1 MRGSSAGV
9 VVRIDATWTPLEARH
24 PLTAADAPCLCCI
37 GLLAAAGDLS
47 ARFERELRMNHPMPA
62 GLDCRVWNGVE
73 IQRRPS
79 DGHVNATAMCKAN
92 GKRWKDYRESDRC
105 QLYLDAL
112 ESVAGISVHAL
123 VESRS
128 GGAGGGGTWIHP
140 QVAVDLARWISAPF
154 AVWMD
159 GWFLEALQLQRQ
171 PAAQVVDARPVAATT
186 PIAMPVPPRPTVVFS
201 APPAWSEILETY
213 VSEVEAEMDALPPL
227 QRPRSRKYARPLAT
241 HFMQWLI
248 NRHAQL
254 VIGAHGGSIQA
265 MPIAHQ
271 PAKTPAPE
279 PSVVPMPMPTQPRF
293 LSGHRTEP
301 TPPFRSGDVLAGPEL
316 ARMLKIRPRTLNTWA
331 RNNPIG
337 SIRDGWR
344 LIGQGKVHCGALGS
358 TVPPGCP
365 SWLFE
370 KA

>member
-1 MRGSSAGV
+1 
-9 VVRIDATWTPLEARH
+9 
-24 PLTAADAPCLCCI
+24 
-37 GLLAAAGDLS
+37 
-47 ARFERELRMNHPMPA
+47 MNHPMPA

-79 DGHVNATAMCKAN
+79 DGYVNATAMCKAN
-92 GKRWKDYRESDRC
+92 GKHLPHYMANDRTKAYIAE
-105 QLYLDAL
+105 LAAVVGIPTTGAL
-112 ESVAGISVHAL
+112 GSVGFPTDLIQAITTGPNHL
-123 VESRS
+123 R
-128 GGAGGGGTWIHP
+128 GTWVHP
-140 QVAVDLARWISAPF
+140 RIAVDLARWISPAF

-159 GWFLEALQLQRQ
+159 GWFLEVLQAQQQQ
-171 PAAQVVDARPVAATT
+171 PPARVVDAT
-186 PIAMPVPPRPTVVFS
+186 PIAPAAPSAMPVSPRPPVVFS
-201 APPAWSEILETY
+201 APPAWSHILETY
-213 VSEVEAEMDALPPL
+213 VSEVETEMDALPPP

-254 VIGAHGGSIQA
+254 VIGADGGSIPA
-265 MPIAHQ
+265 MPIPHQ
-271 PAKTPAPE
+271 HAPAPAPE
-279 PSVVPMPMPTQPRF
+279 PLVDPMPMPTQPRL

-301 TPPFRSGDVLAGPEL
+301 TPPFQAGDVLAGPEL
-316 ARMLKIRPRTLNTWA
+316 ARMLGIRPRTLNTWA

-358 TVPPGCP
+358 TVPPGSP

>member
-1 MRGSSAGV
+1 
-9 VVRIDATWTPLEARH
+9 
-24 PLTAADAPCLCCI
+24 
-37 GLLAAAGDLS
+37 
-47 ARFERELRMNHPMPA
+47 MPA

-79 DGHVNATAMCKAN
+79 DGYVNATAMCKAN
-92 GKRWKDYRESDRC
+92 GKRWHEYHSNQRSQDYIA
-105 QLYLDAL
+105 AL
-112 ESVAGISVHAL
+112 TGALRSAGNPADPIQAVTTGPNHL
-123 VESRS
+123 R
-128 GGAGGGGTWIHP
+128 GTWVHP
-140 QVAVDLARWISAPF
+140 RIAVDLARWISPAF

-159 GWFLEALQLQRQ
+159 GWFLEVLQAQQQQ
-171 PAAQVVDARPVAATT
+171 PPARVVDAMPVAAAT
-186 PIAMPVPPRPTVVFS
+186 PPAMPVPPRPTVVFS
-201 APPAWSEILETY
+201 APPAWSHILETY
-213 VSEVEAEMDALPPL
+213 VSEVEAEMDALPPP

-254 VIGAHGGSIQA
+254 VIGADGGSI
-265 MPIAHQ
+265 
-271 PAKTPAPE
+271 PA
-279 PSVVPMPMPTQPRF
+279 MPMPPQVIQQPLPIDPPVAPMPNQPRL

-301 TPPFRSGDVLAGPEL
+301 TPPFQAGDVLAGPEL
-316 ARMLKIRPRTLNTWA
+316 ARMLGIRPRTLNTWA

-358 TVPPGCP
+358 TVPPGSP

-370 KA
+370 KV

>member
-1 MRGSSAGV
+1 
-9 VVRIDATWTPLEARH
+9 
-24 PLTAADAPCLCCI
+24 
-37 GLLAAAGDLS
+37 
-47 ARFERELRMNHPMPA
+47 MNLPMPA

-79 DGHVNATAMCKAN
+79 DGYVNATAMCLAN
-92 GKRWKDYRESDRC
+92 GREWFTYARTGRTKAYI
-105 QLYLDAL
+105 QAL
-112 ESVAGISVHAL
+112 KAVPQFCGTEL
-123 VESRS
+123 VQSIQ
-128 GGAGGGGTWIHP
+128 GGLPHLQGTWVHP
-140 QVAVDLARWISAPF
+140 RIAVDLARWISPAF

-159 GWFLEALQLQRQ
+159 GWFLEVLQGQQQQQ
-171 PAAQVVDARPVAATT
+171 PPARVVDATPVAAAT
-186 PIAMPVPPRPTVVFS
+186 PPAMPVPPRPTVVFS
-201 APPAWSEILETY
+201 APPAWSHILETY
-213 VSEVEAEMDALPPL
+213 VSEVETEMDALPPP

-254 VIGAHGGSIQA
+254 VIGADGGSIPA
-265 MPIAHQ
+265 MPIPHQ
-271 PAKTPAPE
+271 HAPAPAPE
-279 PSVVPMPMPTQPRF
+279 PLVDPMPMPTQPRL

-301 TPPFRSGDVLAGPEL
+301 TPPFQAGDVLAGPEL
-316 ARMLKIRPRTLNTWA
+316 ARMLGIRPRTLNTWA

-358 TVPPGCP
+358 TVPPGSP

-370 KA
+370 KV